1 MYLVV
6 IPPRSSHRHRACSPS
21 RRRRPISEWRRHA
34 AFGLRALDVWVRE
47 ETCRA
52 PGRMIAWHHPRRWT
66 LVTLPQ
72 PATSHRTSLAEAV
85 AATIRP
91 AVLPEGMVSSL
102 WPALDPGQQGPSHRS
117 SVPNRQMAEVA
128 TGKFHPPPPSALL
141 PGWAKL
147 VPRTGRNLHRPE
159 CSSVYPTTVPF
170 CRAVSPI

>member
-72 PATSHRTSLAEAV
+72 PATSHRTSLAEA
-85 AATIRP
+85 AARAIQP
-91 AVLPEGMVSSL
+91 AELTQGMVSSL
-102 WPALDPGQQGPSHRS
+102 WPVLDPGQRGPSHRP
-117 SVPNRQMAEVA
+117 SVPNRQMAEVV
-128 TGKFHPPPPSALL
+128 TGKFHLPPPLVLL
-141 PGWAKL
+141 PDWAKL
-147 VPRTGRNLHRPE
+147 APRTGRNRHRSPY
-159 CSSVYPTTVPF
+159 SPAQPATIPF
-170 CRAVSPI
+170 SGAVSPI

>member
-47 ETCRA
+47 ETWRA
-52 PGRMIAWHHPRRWT
+52 PGRMIAWHQPRRWT

-91 AVLPEGMVSSL
+91 AGVPEGVGSGRGA
-102 WPALDPGQQGPSHRS
+102 ALESRQQ
-117 SVPNRQMAEVA
+117 
-128 TGKFHPPPPSALL
+128 
-141 PGWAKL
+141 
-147 VPRTGRNLHRPE
+147 
-159 CSSVYPTTVPF
+159 
-170 CRAVSPI
+170 

>member
-1 MYLVV
+1 MCLVA

-72 PATSHRTSLAEAV
+72 PATSHRTSLAEA
-85 AATIRP
+85 AARAIQP
-91 AVLPEGMVSSL
+91 AELTQGMVSSL
-102 WPALDPGQQGPSHRS
+102 WPVLDPGQRGPSHRP
-117 SVPNRQMAEVA
+117 SVPNRQMAEVV
-128 TGKFHPPPPSALL
+128 TGKFHLPPPSVLL
-141 PGWAKL
+141 PDWAKL
-147 VPRTGRNLHRPE
+147 APRTGRNRHRSPY
-159 CSSVYPTTVPF
+159 SPAQPATIPF
-170 CRAVSPI
+170 SGAVSPI